1 MQSNSYESASGTEA
15 IMEELWLSLKGN
27 EFPVHSFLADR
38 GGKLLKEAYES
49 PYGKDDFHRMFS
61 ITKSFCSLAV
71 GFLYEESRLSLEDRI
86 TDYFPEYCLNR
97 EIHPWLREMTI
108 RHMLSM
114 ETCYSSTTYK
124 LDSSKNWVESFF
136 TTPPTH
142 RSGQI
147 FLYDTS
153 SSHTLAALVKKL
165 TGKGLLDYLREKCL
179 DQTGFSKDAYILSDP
194 FGSEMGGSGLMARP
208 MDLLKLGRYCMD
220 TVRKGE
226 GKFADYLREAVSF
239 QVPTLHSGDTLD
251 EQQGYGYQFWR
262 IRNGF
267 AMYGMGGQYVLFYPD
282 QDLVFVITADT
293 QKIKGGNQ
301 KILDL
306 VYEAVERAGHGPD
319 KPTGLE
325 ETAELEKPAGL
336 EETAE
341 PEKLDGLEEAVGLK
355 QPQNKAWNASY
366 RLYQNPAGFSRLT
379 LAFGPAE
386 GLLVLSGKDADF
398 PFPFSF
404 EEARISVLPK
414 YEQRIAV
421 RGMWAHNHTLYL
433 PVQVVGECVG
443 SIHLLLRLSE
453 DKVTVWMRKI
463 EETCFNEFQGFLEG
477 ERE

>member
-1 MQSNSYESASGTEA
+1 MQNSNYGTASNIGA
-15 IMEELWLSLKGN
+15 IAEELWLSLKKS
-27 EFPVHSFLADR
+27 EFPVHSFLADK
-38 GGKLLKEAYES
+38 GGALLKEAYEA
-49 PYGKDDFHRMFS
+49 PYEKDDFHRMFS

-71 GFLYEESRLSLEDRI
+71 GFLYEEGRLSLEDRI

-97 EIHPWLREMTI
+97 EIHPWLGEMTI

-124 LDSSKNWVESFF
+124 LDSNKNWVESFF

-165 TGKGLLDYLREKCL
+165 TGKGLLVYLREKCL
-179 DQTGFSKDAYILSDP
+179 DKIGFSKDAYILSDP
-194 FGSEMGGSGLMARP
+194 FGSEMGGSGLMARS

-220 TVRKGE
+220 TIRKGE

-239 QVPTLHSGDTLD
+239 QVPTIHSGNTLD

-262 IRNGF
+262 IRKGF
-267 AMYGMGGQYVLFYPD
+267 AMYGMGGQYVLFYPEE
-282 QDLVFVITADT
+282 DLVFVITADT

-301 KILDL
+301 KILNL
-306 VYEAVERAGHGPD
+306 VYEAVEQASHGLDSLGGPEETDAPDKLIGPD
-319 KPTGLE
+319 T
-325 ETAELEKPAGL
+325 
-336 EETAE
+336 
-341 PEKLDGLEEAVGLK
+341 
-355 QPQNKAWNASY
+355 KAWDASY

-379 LAFGPAE
+379 LSLGPVE
-386 GLLVLSGKDADF
+386 GLLVLSGKDTDF

-414 YEQRIAV
+414 YEQRIAL
-421 RGMWAHNHTLYL
+421 RGMWAHDRTLYL
-433 PVQVVGECVG
+433 PVQIVGECVG

-453 DKVTVWMRKI
+453 DKITVWMQKI
-463 EETCFNEFQGFLEG
+463 EETYFNEFQGFLEG

>member
-1 MQSNSYESASGTEA
+1 MQSKNYKTASDTGA
-15 IMEELWLSLKGN
+15 VMEELWLSLRER
-27 EFPVHSFLADR
+27 EFPVHSFLADK
-38 GGKLLKEAYES
+38 GGKLLKEAYEA

-61 ITKSFCSLAV
+61 VTKSFCSLAA
-71 GFLYEESRLSLEDRI
+71 GFLCEEGRLSLEDRI

-97 EIHPWLREMTI
+97 EIHPWLRAMTI

-124 LDSSKNWVESFF
+124 LNTKKNWVESFF

-153 SSHTLAALVKKL
+153 SSHILAALVKKL

-179 DQTGFSKDAYILSDP
+179 DQIGFSKDAYILSDP

-220 TVRKGE
+220 TIQKKK

-239 QVPTLHSGDTLD
+239 QAPTIHSGDTLD

-282 QDLVFVITADT
+282 QDLVIVITADT

-306 VYEAVERAGHGPD
+306 VYGAVEKTGHGL
-319 KPTGLE
+319 KKLTGSE
-325 ETAELEKPAGL
+325 ETKESSK
-336 EETAE
+336 T
-341 PEKLDGLEEAVGLK
+341 
-355 QPQNKAWNASY
+355 WNASY
-366 RLYQNPAGFSRLT
+366 RLLQNPAGFSRLT
-379 LAFGPAE
+379 LSIGPGE
-386 GLLVLSGKDADF
+386 GLLVLSGADTDF

-414 YEQRIAV
+414 YEQRIAI
-421 RGMWAHNHTLYL
+421 RGVWAHDHTLYL
-433 PVQVVGECVG
+433 PVQIVGEYVG

-453 DKVTVWMRKI
+453 HKVTVWMRKV
-463 EETCFNEFQGFLEG
+463 EETSFNEFQGFLEG
-477 ERE
+477 EKE

>member
-1 MQSNSYESASGTEA
+1 MQNNNYGTASHTAA
-15 IMEELWLSLKGN
+15 ITEELWLSLKKC
-27 EFPVHSFLADR
+27 EFPVHSFLAEK
-38 GGKLLKEAYES
+38 GGKLLKEAYEA

-71 GFLYEESRLSLEDRI
+71 GFLYEENRLSLEDRI
-86 TDYFPEYCLNR
+86 TDYFPEYCLSR
-97 EIHPWLREMTI
+97 EIHPWLREMNI

-114 ETCYSSTTYK
+114 ETCHSSTTYK

-136 TTPPTH
+136 TTPPSH

-179 DQTGFSKDAYILSDP
+179 DQIGFSKDAYILSDP

-220 TVRKGE
+220 TVRKGD

-239 QVPTLHSGDTLD
+239 QVPTIHSGNTLD
-251 EQQGYGYQFWR
+251 EQQGYGYQFWL

-267 AMYGMGGQYVLFYPD
+267 AMYGLGGQYVLFYPD
-282 QDLVFVITADT
+282 EDLVFVITSDT

-306 VYEAVERAGHGPD
+306 VYEAVKKAGHGLNRL
-319 KPTGLE
+319 TGLE
-325 ETAELEKPAGL
+325 NTVMPD
-336 EETAE
+336 
-341 PEKLDGLEEAVGLK
+341 KLTGLK
-355 QPQNKAWNASY
+355 ATASLKQSQIKTDLKAWDASY

-379 LAFGPAE
+379 LSLGPE
-386 GLLVLSGKDADF
+386 NGLLVLSGKDTDF

-404 EEARISVLPK
+404 KEAQVSVLPK
-414 YEQRIAV
+414 YGQRIAV
-421 RGMWAHNHTLYL
+421 HGMWVHDRTLYL
-433 PVQVVGECVG
+433 PVQIVGECVG

-453 DKVTVWMRKI
+453 DKVTVWMKKV
-463 EETCFNEFQGFLEG
+463 EETYFNEFQGFLEG